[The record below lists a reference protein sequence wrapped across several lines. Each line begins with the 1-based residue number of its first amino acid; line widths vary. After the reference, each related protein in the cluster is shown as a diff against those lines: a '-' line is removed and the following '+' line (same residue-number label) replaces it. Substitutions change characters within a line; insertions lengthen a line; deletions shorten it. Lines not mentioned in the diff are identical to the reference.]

1 VSGPSSEEPETAP
14 FVKEQQSR
22 AALLLVVRSRHDRS
36 VAQAFAS
43 VQKRKW
49 PFIPL
54 FLGVENE

>member
-1 VSGPSSEEPETAP
+1 LREE
-14 FVKEQQSR
+14 EQR
-22 AALLLVVRSRHDRS
+22 AARAAALPVLVRSRHDRS

-43 VQKRKW
+43 AQKRKC